1 MPAVANVPSFGAHS
15 AAVYNDK
22 IEIWHFDD
30 VQAACNLPHR
40 NKRLYDGD
48 SDGKSETY
56 LVEVSMKRPSP
67 NIAIV
72 EYARETLFQRK
83 GCDVKITIKRY
94 AP

>member
-1 MPAVANVPSFGAHS
+1 MCRLPATS
-15 AAVYNDK
+15 AAPNSTVP
-22 IEIWHFDD
+22 
-30 VQAACNLPHR
+30 ACNLPHR

-56 LVEVSMKRPSP
+56 PVELFVKHPSP

-72 EYARETLFQRK
+72 EYTRETLFQHK
-83 GCDVKITIKRY
+83 GRSVEITIKQY